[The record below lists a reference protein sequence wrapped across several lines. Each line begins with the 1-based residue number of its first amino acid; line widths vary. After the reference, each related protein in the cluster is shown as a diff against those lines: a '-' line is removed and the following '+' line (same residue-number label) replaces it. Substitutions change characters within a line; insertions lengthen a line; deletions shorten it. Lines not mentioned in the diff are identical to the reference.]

1 MIKCS
6 YNECVNKCS
15 YIKTKEKILMNM
27 KLFYNLTA
35 WAYDLLD
42 VIFFYNHKRS
52 PRKAVLDAINPD
64 DTILDL
70 CTGTGA
76 NAVRIGAKLPHT
88 RIIGVDLSQE
98 MLKIARKKARKNAV
112 HNIKLYQMD
121 ATDMR
126 FKDKCFDKISISL
139 VLHELDDELAQ
150 KLMLEA
156 KRVLKDDGEIIIT
169 EWEPSNELWR
179 RLLFAPIAMLE
190 PKPYKAFIKKDLNAY
205 FKQFG
210 LEVVSI
216 KHCDYS
222 KVLRVKKERD

>member
-1 MIKCS
+1 
-6 YNECVNKCS
+6 
-15 YIKTKEKILMNM
+15 MNT

-42 VIFFYNHKRS
+42 VIYFNNHERS

-64 DTILDL
+64 DIILDL

-76 NAVRIGAKLPHT
+76 NAVRIGAKIPNT
-88 RIIGVDLSQE
+88 RLIGVDLSQE

-126 FKDKCFDKISISL
+126 FKDKCFDKIFISL

-150 KLMLEA
+150 KLILEA
-156 KRVLKDDGEIIIT
+156 RRVLKDDGEIIIT
-169 EWEPSNELWR
+169 EWEPSKELWR
-179 RLLFAPIAMLE
+179 RILFAPIAMLE
-190 PKPYKAFIKKDLNAY
+190 PKPYKEFVKKDLDMY
-205 FKQFG
+205 FKKFG
-210 LEVVSI
+210 MEVVET
-216 KHCDYS
+216 KQCDYT
-222 KVLRVKKERD
+222 KVLRVRKNN

>member
-1 MIKCS
+1 
-6 YNECVNKCS
+6 
-15 YIKTKEKILMNM
+15 MNM

-42 VIFFYNHKRS
+42 VIYFNNYERS

-88 RIIGVDLSQE
+88 RIIGVDLSQG
-98 MLKIARKKARKNAV
+98 MLKIAREKAKKKDV
-112 HNIKLYQMD
+112 QNIKFYQMD
-121 ATDMR
+121 ATDMK
-126 FKDKCFDKISISL
+126 FKDKCFDKVSIAL
-139 VLHELDDELAQ
+139 VLHELDDDLAD
-150 KLMLEA
+150 KLILDS

-169 EWEPSNELWR
+169 EWAPSKELWR
-179 RLLFAPIAMLE
+179 RILFAPIAMLE
-190 PKPYKAFIKKDLNAY
+190 PKPYKTFVTKELVEY

-210 LEVVSI
+210 LEVAQI

>member
-1 MIKCS
+1 
-6 YNECVNKCS
+6 
-15 YIKTKEKILMNM
+15 MNT

-42 VIFFYNHKRS
+42 VIYFNNYDKS

-76 NAVRIGAKLPHT
+76 NAVRIGAKIPNT

-112 HNIKLYQMD
+112 HNSKLYQMD

-139 VLHELDDELAQ
+139 VLHELDDELSK
-150 KLMLEA
+150 KLILEA
-156 KRVLKDDGEIIIT
+156 RRVLKDDGEIIIT
-169 EWEPSNELWR
+169 EWEPSKELWR
-179 RLLFAPIAMLE
+179 RILFAPIAMLE
-190 PKPYKAFIKKDLNAY
+190 PKPYKTFIKKDLAKY
-205 FKQFG
+205 FKKFG
-210 LEVVSI
+210 LDIAETI
-216 KHCDYS
+216 HCDYS
-222 KVLRVKKERD
+222 KVLRVKKEMD

>member
-1 MIKCS
+1 
-6 YNECVNKCS
+6 
-15 YIKTKEKILMNM
+15 MNT

-42 VIFFYNHKRS
+42 VIYFNNYVMS
-52 PRKAVLDAINPD
+52 PRKAVFDAIKPD

-76 NAVRIGAKLPHT
+76 NAVRIGEKQPDT
-88 RIIGVDLSQE
+88 RIIGVDLSKG
-98 MLKIARKKARKNAV
+98 MLKIAKEKAKKKDV

-139 VLHELDDELAQ
+139 VLHELDDELAE
-150 KLMLEA
+150 KLLLEA
-156 KRVLKDDGEIIIT
+156 RRVLKDDGEIIIT
-169 EWEPSNELWR
+169 EWEPSKELWR
-179 RLLFAPIAMLE
+179 RMLFAPVALLE
-190 PKPYKAFIKKDLNAY
+190 PKSYKTFIKKDLYVY

-210 LEVVSI
+210 LEVAQI
-216 KHCDYS
+216 KYCDYT
-222 KVLRVKKERD
+222 KVLRVKKERS